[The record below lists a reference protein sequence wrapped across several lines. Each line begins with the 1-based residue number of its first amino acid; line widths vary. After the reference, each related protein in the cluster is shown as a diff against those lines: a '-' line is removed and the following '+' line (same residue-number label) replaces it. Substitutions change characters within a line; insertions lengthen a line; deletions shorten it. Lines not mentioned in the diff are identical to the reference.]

1 VRRLAPLV
9 LLEMAVLLSALG
21 NGVAFVVF
29 PWLVLQRTGSA
40 AAAGVVAAATAV
52 PAIVTSLFAGTVI
65 DVVGV
70 RWTSIVSDLVSL
82 VAVAAVPLLDQSL
95 GLSLWA
101 LVALAA
107 LGALIDPAGVTAREV
122 ALPRLATN
130 AHVSLDRANAVHEAV
145 WGLALLIG
153 PGVGGLLLATIGPIQ
168 ALWVTAAGFA
178 VSILCFAV
186 LRVPGLG
193 RPHASQR
200 PERVWRGTVEGIRFV
215 LSQRLLR
222 RVAAWS
228 TLFLGLYLPV
238 EAVLLPVFFS
248 ARDEPELLGVALAA
262 IAAGGV
268 AGSLLYAAVGKHLS
282 RDLVLAV
289 ALVAAGVGLCAMAT
303 LPPFPLL
310 VVASIAVGV
319 MYAPVQPLVNI
330 AMQSLTPLALQGRVF
345 GVIGSA
351 ALAAGP
357 LGYLVT
363 GPLVELIG
371 LRPTFLL
378 LAGVFLLCAIILA
391 ASGSLRGFDAL
402 PTPPAHQPAPLPPKR

>member
-9 LLEMAVLLSALG
+9 LLELAVLLSALG

-29 PWLVLQRTGSA
+29 PWLVLQRTGNA

-65 DVVGV
+65 DFVGV
-70 RWTSIVSDLVSL
+70 RWTSIASDLVSF
-82 VAVAAVPLLDQSL
+82 VAVAAVPLLDGTV

-122 ALPRLATN
+122 ALPRLATT
-130 AHVSLDRANAVHEAV
+130 ARVSLDRVNGIHEAV

-153 PGVGGLLLATIGPIQ
+153 PGVGGLLLATIGPIE

-178 VSILCFAV
+178 VSMLCLAM

-193 RPHASQR
+193 RPHISQR
-200 PERVWRGTVEGIRFV
+200 PERVWRGTVEGVRFV
-215 LSQRLLR
+215 LSRPLLR
-222 RVAAWS
+222 RVTGWS

-248 ARDEPELLGVALAA
+248 ARDEPERLGIALAA
-262 IAAGGV
+262 VAAGGV
-268 AGSLLYAAVGKHLS
+268 AGSLMYAAIGKRLS

-289 ALVAAGVGLCAMAT
+289 ALIAAGVALCAMAT
-303 LPPFPLL
+303 LPAFPLL
-310 VVASIAVGV
+310 VAASIAVGV

-330 AMQSLTPLALQGRVF
+330 AMQSLTPSYLQGRVF

-357 LGYLVT
+357 VGYLVT

-371 LRPTFLL
+371 VRPTFLL
-378 LAGVFLLCAIILA
+378 LAGIFLLCAVALA
-391 ASGSLRGFDAL
+391 VSGQLRGFDAL
-402 PTPPAHQPAPLPPKR
+402 PTPAAHQPAPLPPKR

>member
-1 VRRLAPLV
+1 VRRLVPLV
-9 LLEMAVLLSALG
+9 LLELAVLLSALG

-70 RWTSIVSDLVSL
+70 RLTSIASDLVSF
-82 VAVAAVPLLDQSL
+82 VAVAAVPLLDLSV

-101 LVALAA
+101 LVGLAA

-122 ALPRLATN
+122 ALQRLA
-130 AHVSLDRANAVHEAV
+130 AAARVSLDRVNALHEAV

-153 PGVGGLLLATIGPIQ
+153 PGVGGLLLATIGPIE

-178 VSILCFAV
+178 VSILCLAV

-193 RPHASQR
+193 RPRGSQR
-200 PERVWRGTVEGIRFV
+200 PMHVWRGTVEGVRFV
-215 LSQRLLR
+215 VAQPLLR

-248 ARDEPELLGVALAA
+248 ARNQPERLGVALAA

-268 AGSLLYAAVGKHLS
+268 AGSLLYAAVGKRLS
-282 RDLVLAV
+282 RDMVLAV
-289 ALVAAGVGLCAMAT
+289 GLVAAGVGLCAMAT

-310 VVASIAVGV
+310 VVASVAVGV
-319 MYAPVQPLVNI
+319 VYAPVQPLVNI
-330 AMQSLTPLALQGRVF
+330 AMQSLTPAHLQGRVF
-345 GVIGSA
+345 GAIGSA

-357 LGYLVT
+357 VGYLVT

-378 LAGVFLLCAIILA
+378 LAGVFLVAAIA
-391 ASGSLRGFDAL
+391 VAVTGRLRGFDAL
-402 PTPPAHQPAPLPPKR
+402 PTPPAHQAAPLPPKR

>member
-1 VRRLAPLV
+1 VRRLVPLA
-9 LLEMAVLLSALG
+9 LLELAVLLSALG

-65 DVVGV
+65 DLVGV
-70 RWTSIVSDLVSL
+70 RWTSIVSDLVSFL
-82 VAVAAVPLLDQSL
+82 AVAAVPLLDASI

-101 LVALAA
+101 LVGLAA

-122 ALPRLATN
+122 ALPRLATT
-130 AHVSLDRANAVHEAV
+130 ARISLDRANAIHEAV

-153 PGVGGLLLATIGPIQ
+153 PGVGGLLLATIGPIE

-178 VSILCFAV
+178 VSILCLAV
-186 LRVPGLG
+186 LRVPGLR
-193 RPHASQR
+193 RPHATQR
-200 PERVWRGTVEGIRFV
+200 PERVWRGTVEGVRFV
-215 LSQRLLR
+215 LSQPLLR
-222 RVAAWS
+222 RVAGWS
-228 TLFLGLYLPV
+228 TVFLALYLPV

-248 ARDEPELLGVALAA
+248 ARDEPEQLGVALAA

-268 AGSLLYAAVGKHLS
+268 AGSLLYAAVGKRFS
-282 RDLVLAV
+282 RDVVLAV
-289 ALVAAGVGLCAMAT
+289 ALIAAGIGLCAMAT
-303 LPPFPLL
+303 LPAFPLL

-330 AMQSLTPLALQGRVF
+330 AMQSLTPPYLQGRVF

-357 LGYLVT
+357 VGYLVT
-363 GPLVELIG
+363 GPLVELID
-371 LRPTFLL
+371 LRPTFLV
-378 LAGVFLLCAIILA
+378 LAGVFLLCAVVVA
-391 ASGSLRGFDAL
+391 VSGQLRGFDAL

>member
-1 VRRLAPLV
+1 VTRLVPLA
-9 LLEMAVLLSALG
+9 LLELAVLLSALG

-40 AAAGVVAAATAV
+40 TAAGVVAAATAV

-65 DVVGV
+65 DLVGV
-70 RWTSIVSDLVSL
+70 RWTSIVSDLVSFL
-82 VAVAAVPLLDQSL
+82 AVAAVPLLDASI

-101 LVALAA
+101 LVGLAA

-122 ALPRLATN
+122 ALPRLATT
-130 AHVSLDRANAVHEAV
+130 ARVSLDRANAIHEAV

-153 PGVGGLLLATIGPIQ
+153 PGVGGLLLATIGPIE

-178 VSILCFAV
+178 VSILCLAV

-193 RPHASQR
+193 RPHSTQR
-200 PERVWRGTVEGIRFV
+200 PERVWRGTVEGVRFV
-215 LSQRLLR
+215 LSQPLLR
-222 RVAAWS
+222 RVAGWS
-228 TLFLGLYLPV
+228 TVFLALYLPV

-248 ARDEPELLGVALAA
+248 ARDEPEQLGVALAA

-268 AGSLLYAAVGKHLS
+268 AGSLLYAAVGKRFS
-282 RDLVLAV
+282 RDVVLAV
-289 ALVAAGVGLCAMAT
+289 ALIAAGIGLCAMAT
-303 LPPFPLL
+303 LPAFPLL

-330 AMQSLTPLALQGRVF
+330 AMQSLTPPYLQGRVF

-357 LGYLVT
+357 VGYLVT
-363 GPLVELIG
+363 GPLVELID
-371 LRPTFLL
+371 LRPTFLV
-378 LAGVFLLCAIILA
+378 LAGVFLLCAVVVA
-391 ASGSLRGFDAL
+391 VSGQLRGFDAL

>member
-1 VRRLAPLV
+1 MRRLAPLV
-9 LLEMAVLLSALG
+9 LLELAVLLSALG

-29 PWLVLQRTGSA
+29 PWLVLQRTGNA

-65 DVVGV
+65 DFVGV
-70 RWTSIVSDLVSL
+70 RWTSIASDLVSF
-82 VAVAAVPLLDQSL
+82 VAVAAVPLLDGTV

-122 ALPRLATN
+122 ALPRLATT
-130 AHVSLDRANAVHEAV
+130 ARVSLDRVNGIHEAV

-153 PGVGGLLLATIGPIQ
+153 PGVGGLLLATIGPIE

-178 VSILCFAV
+178 VSMLCLAM

-193 RPHASQR
+193 RPHISQR
-200 PERVWRGTVEGIRFV
+200 PERVWRGTVEGVRFV
-215 LSQRLLR
+215 LSRPLLR
-222 RVAAWS
+222 RVTGWS

-248 ARDEPELLGVALAA
+248 ARDEPERLGIALAA
-262 IAAGGV
+262 VAAGGV
-268 AGSLLYAAVGKHLS
+268 AGSLMYAAIGKRLS

-289 ALVAAGVGLCAMAT
+289 ALIAAGVALCAMAT
-303 LPPFPLL
+303 LPAFPLL
-310 VVASIAVGV
+310 VAASIAVGV

-330 AMQSLTPLALQGRVF
+330 AMQSLTPSYLQGRVF

-357 LGYLVT
+357 VGYVVT

-371 LRPTFLL
+371 VRPTFLL
-378 LAGVFLLCAIILA
+378 LAGIFLLCAVALA
-391 ASGSLRGFDAL
+391 VSGQLRGFDAL
-402 PTPPAHQPAPLPPKR
+402 PTPAAHQPAPLPPKR